1 LCRSSVSA
9 VPSASHFAASNAIYF
24 EHPVLPSLRQTL
36 LHASLQGESSPVEGL
51 SNQPSGCADL
61 LPMLCRSIQRGDSGL
76 GDSADVNRN
85 DWSSGAVS
93 ARLAPHRVPC
103 QNRRVG
109 VNGVEVSVCLLANVQ
124 RTAKVDHRVFGDA
137 AWNRCALRDVSKRG
151 NIYPLLLFSFDSNTV
166 VCS

>member
-1 LCRSSVSA
+1 MSA
-9 VPSASHFAASNAIYF
+9 VPSASHFAASDAIYF

-36 LHASLQGESSPVEGL
+36 LHASLQGESAPVEGL
-51 SNQPSGCADL
+51 PNQPSGCTDL

-76 GDSADVNRN
+76 GDSAADVDRN

-93 ARLAPHRVPC
+93 TRLAPHRVPC

-124 RTAKVDHRVFGDA
+124 RTAKVDPRVFGDA
-137 AWNRCALRDVSKRG
+137 AWNRCALRDVSKG
-151 NIYPLLLFSFDSNTV
+151 GTCLTV
-166 VCS
+166 IVIFL